1 MGNNLMQVAADMGDL
16 AAAGINSFKFFLA
29 YKGAFAVTDAQL
41 LKGLARCKELGALP
55 MVTPSFPEPLGFF
68 DSYGSSTGAQVSGA
82 LQGTRRAARG
92 MPPSFVTLL
101 GIQILW

>member
-1 MGNNLMQVAADMGDL
+1 MGEL

-55 MVTPSFPEPLGFF
+55 MV
-68 DSYGSSTGAQVSGA
+68 
-82 LQGTRRAARG
+82 
-92 MPPSFVTLL
+92 MTLFS
-101 GIQILW
+101 